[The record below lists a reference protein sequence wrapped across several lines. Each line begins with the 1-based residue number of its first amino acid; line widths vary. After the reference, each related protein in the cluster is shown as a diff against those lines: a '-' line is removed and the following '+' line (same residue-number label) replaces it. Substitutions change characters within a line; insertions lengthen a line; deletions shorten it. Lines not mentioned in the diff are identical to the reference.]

1 MRFRGEVYHPT
12 GPSDALTSGIAM
24 VHQHFSLVHDMT
36 VVDNVILGQQ
46 RGFVNTKAWAQR
58 LERLAHDYGFA
69 LNPYAKI
76 DELSVGERQR
86 VEIVKCL
93 IREPH
98 LFVLDEPT
106 AVLLPDEIAAL
117 LDVCRRVAAGGCRG
131 GAGHAQA
138 RRDQEGCGPRHRAA
152 RRPGGRSLRSS
163 GRGNR
168 RAGARDD
175 PGRRQIA
182 DKSAASSL
190 GVADPER
197 SKAGTA
203 PSETPAREAVQIDGL
218 TVVDSQGV
226 TRLDHF
232 TLAIGPGE
240 IVGVAGVEGNGQSEL
255 AAALS
260 GMLAPTSGRVFL
272 GDT

>member
-1 MRFRGEVYHPT
+1 MRFRGAIYRP
-12 GPSDALTSGIAM
+12 PALRTRSRSGIAM

-58 LERLAHDYGFA
+58 LERWPIDYGFT
-69 LNPYAKI
+69 LDPYAKI
-76 DELSVGERQR
+76 EDLSVGERQR

-93 IREPH
+93 IREPR

-117 LDVCRRVAAGGCRG
+117 LDVCRRVAAE
-131 GAGHAQA
+131 
-138 RRDQEGCGPRHRAA
+138 RRAPWCWSRTSLPRSRRRRTVSPCCAA
-152 RRPGGRSLRSS
+152 AAWSPRSRSS

-182 DKSAASSL
+182 RQIGRLDARR
-190 GVADPER
+190 GR
-197 SKAGTA
+197 SRCDM
-203 PSETPAREAVQIDGL
+203 PAR
-218 TVVDSQGV
+218 
-226 TRLDHF
+226 
-232 TLAIGPGE
+232 PGAE
-240 IVGVAGVEGNGQSEL
+240 RN
-255 AAALS
+255 AAARS
-260 GMLAPTSGRVFL
+260 GADRRAD
-272 GDT
+272 GDR